1 MPKVNTLKLVA
12 GALKEND
19 CPVLIELVTGTAAL
33 GVDGEL
39 LAVAAPVRVCAV
51 PIVEMPENGRLKVT
65 VWALVATLTTCLK
78 KSELDFL

>member
-19 CPVLIELVTGTAAL
+19 CPVLIELVIGVAAL

-39 LAVAAPVRVCAV
+39 LAVAAPVRV
-51 PIVEMPENGRLKVT
+51 
-65 VWALVATLTTCLK
+65 
-78 KSELDFL
+78 